1 MLENQSDINLA
12 NFTGKKLIFFGYER
26 IKTISSDD
34 DSSQQPVDMTLDAN
48 GNPVT
53 KADFTCTVLVIKKKL

>member
-1 MLENQSDINLA
+1 MPTKDIQQHTA
-12 NFTGKKLIFFGYER
+12 KIKFFFGYER
-26 IKTISSDD
+26 IKTISSED